1 MQIQDANT
9 KFGINANAA
18 KYKLREFIFKKIIN
32 MQSWPDFESC
42 YHLFSL
48 HEPKAAK

>member
-1 MQIQDANT
+1 MKIQDANT
-9 KFGINANAA
+9 KFRINANAA
-18 KYKLREFIFKKIIN
+18 KHKPKEFIFKKKKN
-32 MQSWPDFESC
+32 MQSRPDFESC